1 MYKHSEE
8 NYPYSELKESEV
20 KFGES
25 EVNIFY
31 VLEIQL
37 FYNFSL
43 AGSLSYPGKEPIY
56 HMMQSGV

>member
-25 EVNIFY
+25 EVNIF
-31 VLEIQL
+31 
-37 FYNFSL
+37 
-43 AGSLSYPGKEPIY
+43 
-56 HMMQSGV
+56 